1 MPGETATAICCMTM
15 GGVLERF
22 PRLKVCFAHGG
33 GAFPYTL
40 GRIEHGHAVRPDLCA
55 LENAISP
62 RSVLDAK
69 YNQEPMVAEGSWYN
83 LYYMYT
89 QKLHVHTCIDNMP
102 IALYCM
108 CIPCIMLSDS
118 VLSCCLPSSLPSL
131 QTIHVHVHACTY
143 MYMYMY
149 TTCTKSHVHVHVYI
163 QYV

>member
-1 MPGETATAICCMTM
+1 MLWCMYNVYIHACILILAQYMYVHVHGHVYDAGMPGETATAICCMTM

-62 RSVLDAK
+62 RSVLD
-69 YNQEPMVAEGSWYN
+69 QEPMVAEGSWYN

-89 QKLHVHTCIDNMP
+89 QKST
-102 IALYCM
+102 
-108 CIPCIMLSDS
+108 
-118 VLSCCLPSSLPSL
+118 
-131 QTIHVHVHACTY
+131 CTY
-143 MYMYMY
+143 MYVYRQY
-149 TTCTKSHVHVHVYI
+149 AHCTVLHVYTMY
-163 QYV
+163 YVE